1 MSRFGNVACTM
12 DKYEVVRVVRFKVHT
27 TYSFEV
33 SLLIMFINSYVVRL
47 SSMSTFNLCVK
58 SQILNLSV

>member
-12 DKYEVVRVVRFKVHT
+12 DKYEVRFKLLT

-33 SLLIMFINSYVVRL
+33 SLLIMFINFYVVHL
-47 SSMSTFNLCVK
+47 SSMSIFNLCVK